1 MPLPVHADQAVP
13 VYGNYHG
20 YYSKRPFIQDPRL
33 ALLPAEFFVG
43 KRVLD
48 VGCNEGWVT
57 CEIGQSRGARQV
69 VGVDIDDTLIRAAWK
84 RRRTVWSLQS
94 PECGHLREESCPPP
108 KRQRVLGDAPTTD
121 HSAHNYFPASCEH
134 SYGSLP
140 IPNRG
145 CGAFP
150 HNVTFRTVD
159 WVKDEI
165 PDDPNQYDIVLG
177 FSISKWIHLNNKDEG
192 LKEFFYRVH
201 QCLKMGGIFVLEPQP
216 WDTYSKA
223 RRMSETLKENAK
235 YLQLRPDGFGEL
247 LQELGFS
254 HGQRLGVT
262 GKGGFRRP
270 VDVYLKQR

>member
-1 MPLPVHADQAVP
+1 MPVHAGSQAVP
-13 VYGNYHG
+13 IYGNYHG
-20 YYSKRPFIQDPRL
+20 YYSKRPFIRDPRL
-33 ALLPAEFFVG
+33 ALLPTEFFVG

-57 CEIGQSRGARQV
+57 CEIGQSRGAHQV
-69 VGVDIDDTLIRAAWK
+69 IGVDIDDTLIRAAWK
-84 RRRTVWSLQS
+84 RRRTAWSLQS
-94 PECGHLREESCPPP
+94 PEGGNVNEERCPPP
-108 KRQRVLGDAPTTD
+108 KRQRLLGDASTTD
-121 HSAHNYFPASCEH
+121 NGTPNYFPASCEH
-134 SYGSLP
+134 SYGPLP
-140 IPNRG
+140 IPDRG
-145 CGAFP
+145 CGDFP

-165 PDDPNQYDIVLG
+165 PDDYDQYDVVLG

-201 QCLKMGGIFVLEPQP
+201 QCLKVGGVFVLEPQP

-235 YLQLRPDGFGEL
+235 FLQLRPDGFGEL
-247 LQELGFS
+247 LEKLGFS

-270 VDVYLKQR
+270 VDLYLKQR

>member
-1 MPLPVHADQAVP
+1 MPVHVSSQAVP

-20 YYSKRPFIQDPRL
+20 YYSKRPFIRDPRL

-57 CEIGQSRGARQV
+57 CEIGQSRGAHQV

-94 PECGHLREESCPPP
+94 PESGNINEARCPPP
-108 KRQRVLGDAPTTD
+108 KQQPLLDDASTTD
-121 HSAHNYFPASCEH
+121 HSAHHYFPASCEH
-134 SYGSLP
+134 SCGPLP
-140 IPNRG
+140 IPDRG
-145 CGAFP
+145 CGDFP
-150 HNVTFRTVD
+150 HNVIFRTVD
-159 WVKDEI
+159 WVRDEI
-165 PDDPNQYDIVLG
+165 PEDYDQYDIILG

-192 LKEFFYRVH
+192 LKEFFYRVY
-201 QCLKMGGIFVLEPQP
+201 QCLKMGGVFVLEPQP

-235 YLQLRPDGFGEL
+235 YLQLRPEGFGEL
-247 LQELGFS
+247 LEELGFS
-254 HGQRLGVT
+254 HRQCLGVT

-270 VDVYLKQR
+270 VDLYVKQR

>member
-1 MPLPVHADQAVP
+1 MPAHADSQAVP
-13 VYGNYHG
+13 IYGNYHG
-20 YYSKRPFIQDPRL
+20 YYSKRPFIHDSRL
-33 ALLPAEFFVG
+33 ALLPTEFFVG

-57 CEIGQSRGARQV
+57 CEIGQLRGAHQV
-69 VGVDIDDTLIRAAWK
+69 IGVDIDETIIRAAWK

-94 PECGHLREESCPPP
+94 PEAGNIFEESFPPP
-108 KRQRVLGDAPTTD
+108 KRQRLLSDATTTD
-121 HSAHNYFPASCEH
+121 SNAHNYFPASCEH
-134 SYGSLP
+134 SYGPLP
-140 IPNRG
+140 IPDRT

-150 HNVTFRTVD
+150 HNITFRTVD

-165 PDDPNQYDIVLG
+165 PEDRNQYDIILG
-177 FSISKWIHLNNKDEG
+177 FSVSKWIHLNNKDEG
-192 LKEFFYRVH
+192 LNRFFNRVY
-201 QCLKMGGIFVLEPQP
+201 QCLKMGGFFVLEPQP

-235 YLQLRPDGFGEL
+235 HLQLRPDGFGEL
-247 LQELGFS
+247 LEELGFS

-270 VDVYLKQR
+270 VDLYVKQR